1 MEREPLI
8 SRLSAENTTSAGI
21 FEAWRMGIFEVFGG
35 EMVRELFWQQGA
47 KCGFARAMGTARL
60 V

>member
-1 MEREPLI
+1 M

>member
-1 MEREPLI
+1 M

-21 FEAWRMGIFEVFGG
+21 FEAWRMGIFEVIVG
-35 EMVRELFWQQGA
+35 EMVRELFRLQGA